1 MIETDK
7 NGMVFNKFILE
18 AIKLSRGHEYDTG
31 LQAYLTALI
40 VSGGKILSVGFNG
53 RDKASSGL
61 QRRYSQ
67 HNSHRASKPCTIHA
81 EIDAVLNCRR
91 KIDLTGS
98 KVFVI
103 RRLRLD
109 SVENPLIAMAKPCP
123 MCQAVLFSYGVRRAT
138 YTISNNE
145 FGVLNLT
152 DPRK

>member
-1 MIETDK
+1 MIENNNT
-7 NGMVFNKFILE
+7 VFSKFILE

-40 VSGGKILSVGFNG
+40 VSGGRILSVGFNG

-91 KIDLTGS
+91 KIDLTGG

-103 RRLRLD
+103 RRLHLD

>member
-1 MIETDK
+1 MSES
-7 NGMVFNKFILE
+7 NSVFNKFILE
-18 AIKLSRGHEYDTG
+18 AIKLSRQHEYDHR

-67 HNSHRASKPCTIHA
+67 HNTHHTKPCTIHA

-91 KIDLTGS
+91 KNDLTGS
-98 KVFVI
+98 KIFVI

-109 SVENPLIAMAKPCP
+109 SVDNPLIAMAKPCP
-123 MCQAVLFSYGVRRAT
+123 MCQAVLFSYGIRRAT
-138 YTISNNE
+138 YTISNDE
-145 FGVLNLT
+145 FGVLNIT

>member
-1 MIETDK
+1 MIENNNT
-7 NGMVFNKFILE
+7 VFNKFILE

-81 EIDAVLNCRR
+81 EIDAVLNCRK

-109 SVENPLIAMAKPCP
+109 SAENPLIAMAKPCP

>member
-1 MIETDK
+1 MIENNNT
-7 NGMVFNKFILE
+7 VFNKFILE

-40 VSGGKILSVGFNG
+40 VSGGRILSVGFNG

-81 EIDAVLNCRR
+81 EIDAVLNCRK

-109 SVENPLIAMAKPCP
+109 SAENPLIAMAKPCP